1 MPNRVFFGYN
11 IAKDFVIEI
20 IRIDQSYGTYF
31 FMKGNRD
38 IINVGI
44 IGLGYWGPHYVRIFS
59 QMHHTRVELCSDIN
73 TERLEHIKNLFPGIQ
88 VAANVNEVI
97 NCDAVDA
104 VVIATPATSHYP
116 LAREA
121 LESGK
126 DVLVEKPMVIDTASG
141 AELVSMAKSHK
152 RVLMVGHTFLFN
164 PGIIRMKEVL
174 DSGEAGEIYYLHS
187 TRTNL
192 GPIREDVNAL
202 WDLAPHDVSIFSYL
216 LGTMPEAVCANGAC
230 FLKEGREDVVFLT
243 LYYPHGKIGNVHV
256 SWIDSNKVRKVVV
269 IGSRQRISFDD
280 LDPLERVK
288 IFEKGAEIKGRSE
301 GDFGKFQLLLR
312 DGDIYSPK
320 VEPIEPLMAMCSHFV
335 DCVSERNNP
344 KTDGKHGL
352 EVVAVLD
359 AAQKSLSQNGKRVE
373 VPSLSF

>member
-152 RVLMVGHTFLFN
+152 RVLMVGHTFF
-164 PGIIRMKEVL
+164 
-174 DSGEAGEIYYLHS
+174 
-187 TRTNL
+187 
-192 GPIREDVNAL
+192 
-202 WDLAPHDVSIFSYL
+202 
-216 LGTMPEAVCANGAC
+216 
-230 FLKEGREDVVFLT
+230 
-243 LYYPHGKIGNVHV
+243 
-256 SWIDSNKVRKVVV
+256 
-269 IGSRQRISFDD
+269 
-280 LDPLERVK
+280 
-288 IFEKGAEIKGRSE
+288 
-301 GDFGKFQLLLR
+301 
-312 DGDIYSPK
+312 
-320 VEPIEPLMAMCSHFV
+320 
-335 DCVSERNNP
+335 
-344 KTDGKHGL
+344 
-352 EVVAVLD
+352 
-359 AAQKSLSQNGKRVE
+359 
-373 VPSLSF
+373 